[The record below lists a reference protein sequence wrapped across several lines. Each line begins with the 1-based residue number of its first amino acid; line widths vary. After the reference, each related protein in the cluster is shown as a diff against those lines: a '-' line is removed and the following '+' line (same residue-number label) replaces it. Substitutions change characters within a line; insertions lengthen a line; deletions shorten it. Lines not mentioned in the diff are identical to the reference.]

1 MTKQKRC
8 ERVTVWLTPEMKKVL
23 ARDAKRIGLSLSNY
37 ASDLLSGERLIYMA
51 EADHNQL
58 LSTRFHLFRIGSNH
72 DRIAKALE
80 RLSKS
85 QEDIDLPQLDWLKE
99 ASEELRRSVSK
110 LNYDLYIIRPF
121 RPLE

>member
-1 MTKQKRC
+1 M
-8 ERVTVWLTPEMKKVL
+8 
-23 ARDAKRIGLSLSNY
+23 GLSLSNY
-37 ASDLLSGERLIYMA
+37 VSDLLSCERLIYMA

-58 LSTRFHLFRIGSNH
+58 LSTRFHLYRIGANH

-85 QEDIDLPQLDWLKE
+85 QEDADSPQLDWLKE
-99 ASEELRRSVSK
+99 ASEELRRSISR

-121 RPLE
+121 QPQD